1 MVSCLL
7 PEELK
12 LLPHML
18 DVDSEASQGQ
28 GEVEGRVPEPRS
40 LPAASGSVSTVALL
54 ILLKDFNAILYSCLA

>member
-12 LLPHML
+12 PLPHML
-18 DVDSEASQGQ
+18 DMGSGASQGQ
-28 GEVEGRVPEPRS
+28 GEVEGCVPEPRS

-54 ILLKDFNAILYSCLA
+54 ILLKDFNVILNSYLA